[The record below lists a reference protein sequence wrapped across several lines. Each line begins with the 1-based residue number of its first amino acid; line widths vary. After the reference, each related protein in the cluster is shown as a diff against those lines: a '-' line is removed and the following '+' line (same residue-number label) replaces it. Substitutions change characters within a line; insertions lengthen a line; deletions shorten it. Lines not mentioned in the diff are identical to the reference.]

1 MKKYETVIFDLDGT
15 LLNSLED
22 LAASTNY
29 ALRQHGYPEHELPA
43 YRHFV
48 GNGINKL
55 LERALPEAVRTEE
68 NVMKV
73 REDFVA
79 YYSIHKA
86 DFTAPYAG
94 ITDLLG
100 ELKRRGVL
108 LAVAS
113 NKYHAATVELIP
125 EYFGKGV
132 FDFVFGQRE
141 GIPIKPDPTIVF
153 DIIKAAG
160 VNKDEV
166 LYVGDSGV
174 DMQTAVNSGVTS
186 VGVTWGF
193 RDRKELLEN
202 GACHIADRPSDIL
215 EIMKGI

>member
-1 MKKYETVIFDLDGT
+1 MIKLVIFDLDGT
-15 LLNSLED
+15 LLDSLKD

-29 ALRQHGYPEHELPA
+29 ALRRQGYPEHELRA

-55 LERALPEAVRTEE
+55 LERALPEADRTEQK
-68 NVMKV
+68 VMRL
-73 REDFVA
+73 REDFVE
-79 YYSIHKA
+79 YYSEHKA
-86 DFTAPYAG
+86 DYTAPYAG
-94 ITDLLG
+94 IVDLLE
-100 ELKRRGVL
+100 ELKRRGLV

-125 EYFGKGV
+125 AYFGDGI
-132 FDFVFGQRE
+132 FDHVFGQRE
-141 GIPIKPDPTIVF
+141 GIPIKPDPKVVF
-153 DIIKAAG
+153 DIIEAAG
-160 VNKDEV
+160 MCREEV

-193 RDRKELLEN
+193 RDQEELLRN
-202 GACHIADRPSDIL
+202 GACHIADEPSEIL
-215 EIMKGI
+215 EFVR